1 MHPIT
6 SPDSSATG
14 TTRKI
19 KLPRMRIHDLRHS
32 CATLLLSKG
41 VHPRVVMEIL
51 GHSTIAMT
59 MNVYSH
65 VVPEIAIDAANAME
79 SVFANQGHPIDHDAN
94 TVQDLR
100 IIENS
105 GG

>member
-32 CATLLLSKG
+32 CATMLLSKG

-51 GHSTIAMT
+51 GHSKIALT
-59 MNVYSH
+59 MNTYSH
-65 VVPEIAIDAANAME
+65 VMPSIQEEAASKMNALFTAQE
-79 SVFANQGHPIDHDAN
+79 KAV
-94 TVQDLR
+94 
-100 IIENS
+100 
-105 GG
+105 

>member
-1 MHPIT
+1 
-6 SPDSSATG
+6 
-14 TTRKI
+14 
-19 KLPRMRIHDLRHS
+19 MRLHDLRHS

-65 VVPEIAIDAANAME
+65 VVPEIARDAANAME
-79 SVFANQGHPIDHDAN
+79 SVFSKSESVPATTDQRLQI
-94 TVQDLR
+94 R
-100 IIENS
+100 ENS